1 MKNGIYEKLA
11 ASEQIIGAYEG
22 WRNYR
27 RKVTDYILDAVG
39 SLHMDRPTVCIWGAG
54 ESNDIDLKRL
64 SRRCRLI
71 LVDRNQEFL
80 NTAKERYNLADDA
93 VVLTDI
99 PFWKIED
106 DTYRM
111 FEALLAD
118 GADEELIASLFKH
131 IGECNSG
138 DMKVA
143 NSFIADISIAV
154 GIHSQLN
161 SRLAAL
167 LYSYRVNYE
176 EQELLNIERG
186 ISGLNEAAVE
196 RLNDLLYH
204 VTSKY
209 IIYGYELLTVYGDAS
224 AADKVIRELEAE
236 KAGNAMRK
244 LKTDAAKWTR
254 QTHMIEGA
262 KQLAKDIS
270 LHRGFDMEIVNQTYL
285 PWNFSFA
292 ENKKTYVMELL
303 TCRKL

>member
-1 MKNGIYEKLA
+1 MKNGIYEKLT
-11 ASEQIIGAYEG
+11 ASEQITGAYEG
-22 WRNYR
+22 WRAYR
-27 RKVTDYILDAVG
+27 RRVTDYIIDAVG
-39 SLHMDRPTVCIWGAG
+39 QLHMDRPTVCIWGAG

-64 SRRCRLI
+64 GRRCRLI
-71 LVDRNQEFL
+71 LVDRNKDFL
-80 NTAKERYNLADDA
+80 DTAKVRYHLDDA
-93 VVLTDI
+93 VLLTDI
-99 PFWKIED
+99 PFWHIED

-118 GADEELIASLFKH
+118 GADEELIISMLNH
-131 IGECNSG
+131 IGESNSC
-138 DMKVA
+138 DIKVV
-143 NSFIADISIAV
+143 NGYIADISIAI

-167 LYSYRVNYE
+167 LYSYRNHYE
-176 EQELLNIERG
+176 EQELLHIKRG

-204 VTSKY
+204 VTSEY
-209 IIYGYELLTVYGDAS
+209 IIYGYELLTVYGDETVAE
-224 AADKVIRELEAE
+224 KVIRELEAE
-236 KAGNAMRK
+236 KAGDAIRK
-244 LKTDAAKWTR
+244 LKTEAAKWTR

-270 LHRGFDMEIVNQTYL
+270 VHRGFDMEIVNQTYL
-285 PWNFSFA
+285 PWNFSFV